1 MDLRQLALTPR
12 LGFRTKTVTVQDW
25 HHATVILREPSAA
38 AWVAWNEIMQP
49 ETDEEEVPL
58 SVAEK
63 VLRNTR
69 ADVALFIDVLCD
81 EQGVPVFT
89 PDDTEA
95 VMKIYAPA
103 HARLL
108 HQALSLV
115 TDPDDAEKKSDPR

>member
-1 MDLRQLALTPR
+1 MNLRQLALTPR
-12 LGFRTKTVTVQDW
+12 LGFRTKTVTVQEW
-25 HHATVILREPSAA
+25 HNATVILREPSAA

-49 ETDEEEVPL
+49 ETEEEAPL

-69 ADVALFIDVLCD
+69 ADVALFIAVLCD

-89 PDDTEA
+89 PEDTDE

-115 TDPDDAEKKSDPR
+115 TDRDEAEKKSDPH